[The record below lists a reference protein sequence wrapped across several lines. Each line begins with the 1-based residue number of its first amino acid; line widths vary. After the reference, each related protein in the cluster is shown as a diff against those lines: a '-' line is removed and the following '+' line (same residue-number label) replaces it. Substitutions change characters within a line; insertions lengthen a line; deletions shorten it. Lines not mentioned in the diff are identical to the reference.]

1 MGNVDEEARDRVVET
16 AETDSALGSVSSDR
30 FRYDNQIVFTDSNST
45 IVVPSSL
52 LSSFLLSFLSRFER
66 NSQRSVARR
75 YNSRLNASTVLSRV
89 KPFSP
94 RISRSV

>member
-16 AETDSALGSVSSDR
+16 AETDSALGSASSDR

-52 LSSFLLSFLSRFER
+52 LSSFFLSFLSRFER